1 MAWILFYGS
10 DLRDRDRL
18 ERAAAQEGFELRPYS
33 PGSWE
38 TLDAPALVVIDL
50 DRVGIPENLPE
61 AVRAIGYFSHV
72 NEAIEGAA
80 RDAEITP
87 IRRGEFWSRLGELLR
102 G

>member
-18 ERAAAQEGFELRPYS
+18 ERAAAEAGLEVRTYS

-38 TLDAPALVVIDL
+38 ALDPPDLVIVDL
-50 DRVGIPENLPE
+50 DRVGIPESLPE

-72 NEAIEGAA
+72 NEDVEAAA
-80 RDAEITP
+80 RDADILP
-87 IRRGEFWSRLGELLR
+87 VRRGDFWSRLRELIE

>member
-1 MAWILFYGS
+1 MAWILFFGA

-18 ERAAAQEGFELRPYS
+18 ERAAAAAGLEVRPYS

-38 TLDAPALVVIDL
+38 ALDEPQLVVVDL
-50 DRVGIPENLPE
+50 DRVGVPENLPE

-72 NEAIEGAA
+72 NEAVEAAA
-80 RDAEITP
+80 REAEITP
-87 IRRGEFWSRLGELLR
+87 VRRGEFWKRLDELIA